1 MYVHKTAFFK
11 SQKYLQANLERNLLR
26 KCFYISLFS
35 HDHQLKIQNLY
46 HYFLKS
52 AKYVPFVLSCFMHLS
67 LHVLSY
73 LTCFM
78 PCVLSC
84 VTCLVLYL
92 LSFFT
97 CLVLLVPSS
106 LRTSISHMLYCV
118 LYPSYLMHCF
128 LHISITPFLLLSS
141 YASNDFFMF
150 ISNSLA
156 FFTKFKTVYM
166 KIICI

>member
-1 MYVHKTAFFK
+1 MSTKQHFLNHKNTFRPIWSVTFCE
-11 SQKYLQANLERNLLR
+11 SVFIFRCSHMITNLKFRIFIIISWSLL
-26 KCFYISLFS
+26 
-35 HDHQLKIQNLY
+35 N
-46 HYFLKS
+46 
-52 AKYVPFVLSCFMHLS
+52 YVPFVLSCFTYLS

-156 FFTKFKTVYM
+156 FCAKFKTVYM
-166 KIICI
+166 KIIRI